1 MQPQSKYVFYKD
13 KQVISFQSLDK
24 LKEFVTSLLVEI
36 NKQYDLFGQYT
47 KLYNQVLS
55 FTENEVSTVVT
66 KTFTIKDEN
75 DQTVELFTLS
85 KFHNQ
90 DDANLYQEQFNQSFD
105 AIVANLNKKGM

>member
-1 MQPQSKYVFYKD
+1 MQLQSKYIFYKD

-55 FTENEVSTVVT
+55 FTESEVTTVVT
-66 KTFTIKDEN
+66 KKFTIKDEN
-75 DQTVELFTLS
+75 EQIIELFTLS
-85 KFHNQ
+85 KFYSQ
-90 DDANLYQEQFNQSFD
+90 DDTTLYQEQFNQSFD
-105 AIVANLNKKGM
+105 AIVATLNKKGM